1 MTVATVDDP
10 QEALEIAAGFP
21 HVKAMEPQPDRFAGP
36 PPKERIFNAPL
47 LAVLL
52 AASMPALYFFQ
63 ERSRDNWIGLAFAP
77 IELSEGRYAG
87 LVTSMLVHGGWA
99 HAPMN
104 AVAALTFGAPVA
116 RLFRGTGGVAVFMAL
131 YIGAG
136 IFATLGYALVHL
148 ASSDPLVGA
157 SGAVFGLI
165 GAATRLLGGGG
176 RVLPLTSRAVVTTS
190 IAWMTVNAVV
200 GLIGFAPGV
209 EGARIAWEAHAFGF
223 LFGILAI
230 GPLARLFARPD
241 ERFASPGGLGDPH
254 A

>member
-1 MTVATVDDP
+1 M
-10 QEALEIAAGFP
+10 
-21 HVKAMEPQPDRFAGP
+21 PDRFAGP
-36 PPKERIFNAPL
+36 PPRERIFNAPL
-47 LAVLL
+47 LAMLL

-63 ERSRDNWIGLAFAP
+63 ERSSDNWLGLAFAP
-77 IELSEGRYAG
+77 IDLADGRYSG

-99 HAPMN
+99 HALMN

-116 RLFRGTGGVAVFMAL
+116 RLFRGSVGVGVFLAL
-131 YIGAG
+131 YICAG
-136 IFATLGYALVHL
+136 IFATLGYGMVHL
-148 ASSDPLVGA
+148 GSPDPLVGA

-176 RVLPLTSRAVVTTS
+176 RVLPLTSRGVITTS
-190 IAWMTVNAVV
+190 IAWMAVNAVV

-209 EGARIAWEAHAFGF
+209 DGARIAWEAHAFGF

-241 ERFASPGGLGDPH
+241 ERFDSSGGLGDPLS
-254 A
+254 

>member
-1 MTVATVDDP
+1 MDLPPGRLD
-10 QEALEIAAGFP
+10 
-21 HVKAMEPQPDRFAGP
+21 GP
-36 PPKERIFNAPL
+36 PTNEPVFKAPL

-52 AASMPALYFFQ
+52 AASIPALYALQ
-63 ERSRDNWIGLAFAP
+63 ERSADYWLPLAFAP
-77 IELSEGRYAG
+77 IDLAQHRYGG
-87 LVTSMLVHGGWA
+87 LFTSMLVHGGWV
-99 HAPMN
+99 HALMN

-116 RLFRGTGGVAVFMAL
+116 RLFKGGVGVGVFLAL
-131 YIGAG
+131 YIASGVV
-136 IFATLGYALVHL
+136 ATLGYGLVHMGS
-148 ASSDPLVGA
+148 ADPLVGA

-165 GAATRLLGGGG
+165 GAATRLLGGRG
-176 RVLPLTSRAVVTTS
+176 RVLPLTNRSVITTS
-190 IAWMTVNAVV
+190 MAWMGINAVV

-241 ERFASPGGLGDPH
+241 TGFDSPDGLRDPL

>member
-1 MTVATVDDP
+1 M
-10 QEALEIAAGFP
+10 
-21 HVKAMEPQPDRFAGP
+21 PDRFAGP
-36 PPKERIFNAPL
+36 PPRERIFNAPL

-63 ERSRDNWIGLAFAP
+63 ERSRDNWLGLAFAP
-77 IELSEGRYAG
+77 VDLVDARYGG
-87 LVTSMLVHGGWA
+87 LVTSMLVHGGWV
-99 HAPMN
+99 HALMN

-116 RLFRGTGGVAVFMAL
+116 RLFRGPVGVGVFLAL
-131 YIGAG
+131 YICAG
-136 IFATLGYALVHL
+136 IFAALGYALVHL
-148 ASSDPLVGA
+148 GSSDTMVGA

-176 RVLPLTSRAVVTTS
+176 RVLPLTSRAVITTS
-190 IAWMTVNAVV
+190 IAWMAVNAVV

-230 GPLARLFARPD
+230 GPLARMFARPD
-241 ERFASPGGLGDPH
+241 ERFDSSGGLGDPLP
-254 A
+254 

>member
-1 MTVATVDDP
+1 
-10 QEALEIAAGFP
+10 
-21 HVKAMEPQPDRFAGP
+21 MEPMSDRFAGP
-36 PPKERIFNAPL
+36 PPRERIFNAPL

-63 ERSRDNWIGLAFAP
+63 ERSRDNWRGLAFAP
-77 IELSEGRYAG
+77 IDLAEGRYGG
-87 LVTSMLVHGGWA
+87 LFTSMLVHGGWI
-99 HAPMN
+99 HALMN

-116 RLFRGTGGVAVFMAL
+116 RLFRGPVGVGVFLAL
-131 YIGAG
+131 YICAG
-136 IFATLGYALVHL
+136 IFATLGYGLVHL
-148 ASSDPLVGA
+148 GSPDPLVGA

-176 RVLPLTSRAVVTTS
+176 RVLPLTSRSVITTS
-190 IAWMTVNAVV
+190 IAWMAVNAVV

-209 EGARIAWEAHAFGF
+209 DGARIAWEAHAFGF

-230 GPLARLFARPD
+230 GPLARMFARPD
-241 ERFASPGGLGDPH
+241 ERFDSSGGLGDPL